1 MDTQQVCGKVGKES
15 SFLGPRAGFHALP
28 GEGFCWVGQ
37 TRERF
42 QVSSRRNQSEDQV
55 RGPLPVLTKGSCSLF
70 NDNPSDPRCTTC
82 FVVKNSSLE
91 RKQLFYRRGH

>member
-28 GEGFCWVGQ
+28 GEGFCWVVQ

-55 RGPLPVLTKGSCSLF
+55 
-70 NDNPSDPRCTTC
+70 
-82 FVVKNSSLE
+82 
-91 RKQLFYRRGH
+91 